1 MASVETLV
9 TSLEDFFPKLKK
21 PRTKIITLALICVM
35 YFLKGLL
42 LTSQAGT
49 YWVELMDTYS
59 ANYAILIIAFAEC
72 LSVSWFFGECL
83 TPQPFVQ
90 LIPLLHRVSYLQAHE
105 DSSLTSRPCCPFRP
119 KSFVSPTF
127 SGLRPGNSS
136 HLCF

>member
-72 LSVSWFFGECL
+72 LSVSWFFGKRCM
-83 TPQPFVQ
+83 T
-90 LIPLLHRVSYLQAHE
+90 
-105 DSSLTSRPCCPFRP
+105 
-119 KSFVSPTF
+119 
-127 SGLRPGNSS
+127 
-136 HLCF
+136 